1 VPDIPVLVDTNW
13 LGENLDTRHLLL
25 VDTTWYLPNVTRDG
39 RDEYNQCHIPTAVFW
54 DLDEISD
61 PNSTLPH
68 MLPPTKIFQEH
79 MNRLGVQNNHH
90 VIVYDNVKM
99 MTSPRVWWTL
109 RVFGH
114 NRVSVLD
121 GGLNKW
127 KLEDRPTTAETTK
140 TKVSDYKALMKPNM
154 VQSIEQIFANLKTN
168 ANQIIDARSS
178 PRYTGSAPEPRPEC
192 RPGHIPGS
200 LNLPFDKLIDPVFGT
215 FQTIETLR
223 ETFSKVGLDAEK
235 PVVTTCGSGVT
246 ACVLALALNL
256 IGRSD
261 VTIYDGSWSEWGS
274 RDDTPVET

>member
-25 VDTTWYLPNVTRDG
+25 VDATWYLPNVTRDG